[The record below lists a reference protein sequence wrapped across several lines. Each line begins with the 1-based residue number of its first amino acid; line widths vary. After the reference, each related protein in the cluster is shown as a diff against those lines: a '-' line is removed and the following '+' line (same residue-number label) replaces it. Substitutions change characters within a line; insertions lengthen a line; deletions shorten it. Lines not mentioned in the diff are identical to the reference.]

1 MEKVPVFQWLRMG
14 VEAGGHTENHEERWT
29 QNTKTKKIDEWEINN
44 IIQAKV
50 KTAEIT
56 LESDVSDQIGHTGS
70 PSLPARRPSVYFQFP
85 QNWKKFNSSRRSMLT
100 TAATIVNSK
109 QRIIQQIVN
118 VVMWGEFD
126 IW

>member
-29 QNTKTKKIDEWEINN
+29 QNTKTKEIDEWEINN

-56 LESDVSDQIGHTGS
+56 PESDVSDQIGHTGS

-85 QNWKKFNSSRRSMLT
+85 QNWKKSNISRRSILLLLLQLPFQSNT
-100 TAATIVNSK
+100 
-109 QRIIQQIVN
+109 
-118 VVMWGEFD
+118 EFNK
-126 IW
+126 

>member
-1 MEKVPVFQWLRMG
+1 MG

-70 PSLPARRPSVYFQFP
+70 I
-85 QNWKKFNSSRRSMLT
+85 SRFLIITVAIAFKS
-100 TAATIVNSK
+100 AK
-109 QRIIQQIVN
+109 QH
-118 VVMWGEFD
+118 F
-126 IW
+126 